1 LEVINLPQ
9 AKRGIVLL
17 PSRWGV
23 ERDFRWMSRFRWLAR
38 DYERLAEVLNDFH
51 SIAFTK
57 LIGQQ
62 ILPVLSVP

>member
-1 LEVINLPQ
+1 
-9 AKRGIVLL
+9 
-17 PSRWGV
+17 
-23 ERDFRWMSRFRWLAR
+23 MSRFRWLAR